1 MTIPTTRR
9 DFLLAGLGSAIAA
22 AGTTFP
28 AALHAGAAVTA
39 EGFLALSKSL
49 TEQSSLD
56 PAVAETLL
64 AGFLATGNGG
74 LLAELVAGSGG
85 AETKVLADS
94 IVAAWYSG
102 IYDTGKG
109 QAVATYTDA
118 LVWTGLTYSKPFGYC
133 GGPTGYWADPPPVET
148 RG

>member
-1 MTIPTTRR
+1 MTIPSTRR
-9 DFLLAGLGSAIAA
+9 DFLLAGLGTAIAA
-22 AGTTFP
+22 AGMTFP

-39 EGFLALSKSL
+39 EEFLALSKSL

-85 AETKVLADS
+85 VETKVLADS

-109 QAVATYTDA
+109 QAVAAYTDA
-118 LVWTGLTYSKPFGYC
+118 LVWTGLPYSKPFGYC
-133 GGPTGYWADPPPVET
+133 GGATGYWADPPPVET